1 MFVSVSLAGRP
12 GGYKHLF
19 YLCSSFRRWRI
30 QSWKLLL
37 CVCEGSI
44 DKGVILFQVKF
55 PDHHLVFFPTKTD
68 AQFTKIKIRIKF
80 NFSLR
85 QESMYWKIGICNQ
98 GISSVL
104 ATKWA
109 PVKYQKPM
117 LSS

>member
-19 YLCSSFRRWRI
+19 YLCSSFPHWRI

-44 DKGVILFQVKF
+44 DKGVILIQVKF
-55 PDHHLVFFPTKTD
+55 SDHHLVFFPTKTD

-80 NFSLR
+80 NFSLK
-85 QESMYWKIGICNQ
+85 QEVCIGKSGFVIKEF
-98 GISSVL
+98 L
-104 ATKWA
+104 
-109 PVKYQKPM
+109 
-117 LSS
+117 LF